1 MKGIYGRRRYLETK
15 EKLGK
20 CRRFSQGVQGRIW
33 RRNTKSGEKDL
44 WEDHRGELPRRYRA
58 KMLYGW
64 DNKRF
69 DREYWGQLER
79 NWLRWKGRARLERI
93 KEEEDKEEKDK
104 ESRIEEWN
112 EEDELGNLWALTTN
126 CRRNSWDKNS

>member
-33 RRNTKSGEKDL
+33 RRNTKSGEKNL

-93 KEEEDKEEKDK
+93 KEKEEKDK

>member
-1 MKGIYGRRRYLETK
+1 
-15 EKLGK
+15 
-20 CRRFSQGVQGRIW
+20 
-33 RRNTKSGEKDL
+33 
-44 WEDHRGELPRRYRA
+44 
-58 KMLYGW
+58 
-64 DNKRF
+64 
-69 DREYWGQLER
+69 LER